1 MPKNKKKNNKLKAL
15 LNKIKNNKIKFNL
28 LDVIIIVII
37 SIALGSIIG
46 ASIIYNKEQIS
57 ITNVPKELD
66 EFVKTYNSIN
76 ENYYKK
82 VKKEELIDAA
92 IEGMI
97 NSLDDPYSNYMDEND
112 TETFNE
118 TIDGE
123 YVGIGVTVNIKEDCL
138 EVLEVR
144 DESTAKDAGIKTGD
158 KIIEIDGK
166 SVKKKT
172 SQEIS
177 GLIKGNTN
185 TKVKLKVLRDDKE
198 LEFNIKRKSVEISSV
213 ESKVI
218 EKDSKKTGYI
228 YINVFASNTY
238 KQFKNNL
245 EKLEDNKIDSLI
257 IDVRNNPGGHLNQV
271 TKILELFLDKKK
283 VLYQIKT
290 KNNVTKV
297 HSTTSEK
304 RNYKIAVLINK
315 SSASASEILASAIKE
330 SYKGTIVGITSLGKG
345 TVQKSY
351 ELANGTSLKYTTEEW
366 LTPKGNS
373 INKKGIVP
381 DEEVELSDDYYNNQ
395 TDENDNQLQ
404 KALEIVTKSE

>member
-138 EVLEVR
+138 EVLEVK
-144 DESTAKDAGIKTGD
+144 DESTAKEAGIKTGD

-185 TKVKLKVLRDDKE
+185 TKVKLKILRDDKE

-271 TKILELFLDKKK
+271 TKILELFFDKKK

-381 DEEVELSDDYYNNQ
+381 DEKVELSDDYYNNQ
-395 TDENDNQLQ
+395 TDEKDNQLQ

>member
-37 SIALGSIIG
+37 SISLGSIIG

-177 GLIKGNTN
+177 GLIKGKTN
-185 TKVKLKVLRDDKE
+185 TKVKLKILRDDKE

-381 DEEVELSDDYYNNQ
+381 DEKVELSDDYYNNQ

>member
-1 MPKNKKKNNKLKAL
+1 MINIKIICVGDYKEKYLKEMNDEYVKRL
-15 LNKIKNNKIKFNL
+15 SKYCKIETTVLKDESLPSNLNDAITNQVKSKEASL
-28 LDVIIIVII
+28 II
-37 SIALGSIIG
+37 SKLQNINNPYI
-46 ASIIYNKEQIS
+46 
-57 ITNVPKELD
+57 
-66 EFVKTYNSIN
+66 FV
-76 ENYYKK
+76 
-82 VKKEELIDAA
+82 
-92 IEGMI
+92 
-97 NSLDDPYSNYMDEND
+97 MDENG

-185 TKVKLKVLRDDKE
+185 TKVKLKILRDDKE

-381 DEEVELSDDYYNNQ
+381 DEKVELSDDYYNNQ

>member
-144 DESTAKDAGIKTGD
+144 DESTAKEAGIKTGD

-185 TKVKLKVLRDDKE
+185 TKVKLKILRDDKE

-271 TKILELFLDKKK
+271 TKILELFFDKKK

-381 DEEVELSDDYYNNQ
+381 DEKVELSDDYYNNQ
-395 TDENDNQLQ
+395 TDEKDNQLQ

>member
-144 DESTAKDAGIKTGD
+144 DESTAKKAGIKTGD
-158 KIIEIDGK
+158 KIIEIEGK

-177 GLIKGNTN
+177 ELIKGNTN
-185 TKVKLKVLRDDKE
+185 TKVKLKILRDDKE
-198 LEFNIKRKSVEISSV
+198 LEFNIKRKSIEISSV
-213 ESKVI
+213 ESKII
-218 EKDSKKTGYI
+218 EKDSKKVGYI